1 MVNPQKKPTESR
13 PGHVAIF
20 GGLGEDLS
28 NVAAGW
34 KKNLVPFDT
43 VFNQSESS
51 YLFGSPDIVDIF
63 MNGRTNVVGFAYDES
78 YEDFSQDNSDYL
90 DTWVLERAKEF
101 FQKEKKLEE
110 EKSELFFFHLLG
122 SDTNGH
128 VHKPSSFQFGC
139 SFTFLWFQKTFKN
152 IFQ

>member
-1 MVNPQKKPTESR
+1 M
-13 PGHVAIF
+13 
-20 GGLGEDLS
+20 
-28 NVAAGW
+28 
-34 KKNLVPFDT
+34 PFDT
-43 VFNQSESS
+43 VFNQSEAS

-63 MNGRTNVVGFAYDES
+63 MNGRSNVVGFAYDES

-101 FQKEKKLEE
+101 FQKEKKVEN

-128 VHKPSSFQFGC
+128 VHKPSSFQSGC
-139 SFTFLWFQKTFKN
+139 L
-152 IFQ
+152 IFY